1 MGNNVT
7 KNDELINDPMS
18 HPSCMTC
25 AELLIHLLRDT
36 YGVQAL
42 FGIPGVHTVELYR
55 GLESGNIQHVTPRHE
70 QGAGFMADGY
80 ARASGRP
87 GVCLIITGP
96 GMTNIATAMGQALAD
111 SIPMLVISS
120 VNRRDTL
127 GLGQGRLH
135 ELQSQQQMI
144 SGVARFSHTL
154 LDANTLPEVLA
165 RAYAVFNGARPGPV
179 HIEIPIDLFNAP
191 VKVPPTWQAPAL
203 YRAAPDPEGLAQ
215 AAQLIRSAKQPL
227 VLLGGGCVAA
237 PGAARILVER
247 LDAPTVTTINA
258 KGLLGRNH
266 PLDLG
271 ANAALP
277 AVRELAA
284 NADVILAVGT
294 ELGETDYDVVFDDGF
309 HLNGT
314 LIRIDLDPEQLVRN
328 QRVTL
333 GLVGDAGRSLELL
346 LAHIP
351 ERLQRYGA
359 KRTAAVL
366 EALNLAGDPAFSDF
380 VPLYKTLAKHLPEAI
395 LVGDSTAP
403 VYAGNHLV
411 SQPEPRRYFNASTG
425 YGTLGYGLP
434 AALGAQ
440 LARADLP
447 VVALVGDGGVM
458 FTLSELA
465 TAVEARLP
473 VIIVLWHNAGYEE
486 IRRYMDANGVAR
498 LGVDIQ
504 APNFLTLAEGFGC
517 PGVLVENPTE
527 LAQALTSRVATG
539 PLLIEIDAAAWQR
552 ACAISD

>member
-1 MGNNVT
+1 MNADVMRNHST
-7 KNDELINDPMS
+7 T
-18 HPSCMTC
+18 TC
-25 AELLIHLLRDT
+25 AELLIRLLRET
-36 YGVQAL
+36 YGVQTL

-55 GLESGNIQHVTPRHE
+55 GLEGSDVRHVTPRHE

-80 ARASGRP
+80 ARASGQP

-127 GLGQGRLH
+127 GMGQGRLH
-135 ELQSQQQMI
+135 ELPSQQQMI
-144 SGVARFSHTL
+144 SGVSRFSHTL
-154 LDANTLPEVLA
+154 LDANTLPDVLA
-165 RAYAVFNGARPGPV
+165 RAFAIFNGARPGPV

-191 VKVPPTWQAPAL
+191 VKAPASWPAPSL
-203 YRAAPDPEGLAQ
+203 YRAAPDPDGLAE
-215 AAQLIRSAKQPL
+215 AARLLKAAKQPL
-227 VLLGGGCVAA
+227 LLLGGGCVAA
-237 PGAARILVER
+237 PEAARALVER
-247 LDAPTVTTINA
+247 LDAPAVTTINA
-258 KGLLGRNH
+258 KGLLGRDH

-294 ELGETDYDVVFDDGF
+294 ELGETDYDVVFDGGF
-309 HLNGT
+309 HLNGK

-328 QRVTL
+328 QHTTL
-333 GLVGDAGRSLELL
+333 GLVGDAGRSLALL
-346 LAHIP
+346 LAHFP
-351 ERLQRYGA
+351 EPLQRHGVERGIE
-359 KRTAAVL
+359 RTATTL
-366 EALNLAGDPAFSDF
+366 SALNLVNDPAFSDF
-380 VPLYKTLAKHLPEAI
+380 VPLYKTLADHLPEAI

-411 SQPEPRRYFNASTG
+411 SQPTPRRYFNASTG

-458 FTLSELA
+458 FTLAELA
-465 TAVEARLP
+465 TAVEERLP
-473 VIIVLWHNAGYEE
+473 VVIVLWHNAGYEE

-517 PGVLVENPTE
+517 PGVRVESPEE
-527 LAQALTSRVATG
+527 LASSLAKRVSSG

-552 ACAISD
+552 ACRISDQDT

>member
-1 MGNNVT
+1 MNADATSNQST
-7 KNDELINDPMS
+7 
-18 HPSCMTC
+18 MTC
-25 AELLIHLLRDT
+25 AELLIRLLRDT
-36 YGVQAL
+36 YGVRAL

-55 GLESGNIQHVTPRHE
+55 GLEGSNVQHITPRHE

-80 ARASGRP
+80 ARASGQP

-127 GLGQGRLH
+127 GMGQGRLH
-135 ELQSQQQMI
+135 ELPSQQQMI

-165 RAYAVFNGARPGPV
+165 RAFAIFNGARPGPV

-191 VKVPPTWQAPAL
+191 VNAPVSWQAPRL
-203 YRAAPDPEGLAQ
+203 YRAAPDPEGLAE
-215 AAQLIRSAKQPL
+215 AARLLKAAKQPL
-227 VLLGGGCVAA
+227 VLLGGGCVAS
-237 PGAARILVER
+237 PEAARALVEK

-258 KGLLGRNH
+258 KGLLGRDH

-284 NADVILAVGT
+284 NADVIMAVGT
-294 ELGETDYDVVFDDGF
+294 ELGETDYDVVFDGGF

-346 LAHIP
+346 LGHFSEP
-351 ERLQRYGA
+351 LQRDG
-359 KRTAAVL
+359 KVRTAAVL
-366 EALNLAGDPAFSDF
+366 SALNLPNDPAFSDF
-380 VPLYKTLAKHLPEAI
+380 VPLYAMLAEHLPEAI

-411 SQPEPRRYFNASTG
+411 SQPAPRRYFNASTG

-458 FTLSELA
+458 FTLSEIA
-465 TAVEARLP
+465 TAVEERLP
-473 VIIVLWHNAGYEE
+473 VVIVLWHNAGYEE

-517 PGVLVENPTE
+517 PGVLVESPAE
-527 LAQALTSRVATG
+527 FSRALANHETNG

-552 ACAISD
+552 ACAFTD